1 MQLGSGDGNSVEL
14 EVLGY
19 EFPQAHG
26 RMDRWDK
33 NWLDIQGIVRVSGG
47 RSWGFT
53 HPCLTTFE
61 AEQLGSWLRDIRI
74 GETTSMLHF
83 IEPLLEF
90 QAEST
95 PYGRVKIE
103 IGLSHEA
110 SRPLELFQP
119 PDARDFMVAVNLSL
133 QDLDQ
138 AITDW
143 EKACTRFPER

>member
-1 MQLGSGDGNSVEL
+1 MRLGSGDGDSVVL

-61 AEQLGSWLRDIRI
+61 AERLGSWLRDIRI
-74 GETTSMLHF
+74 GQATSMLF
-83 IEPLLEF
+83 FTEPLLDF
-90 QAEST
+90 QAEPTRDGS
-95 PYGRVKIE
+95 VKIS
-103 IGLSHEA
+103 IGLGHEA
-110 SRPLELFQP
+110 SPPSELIQP
-119 PDARDFMVAVNLSL
+119 GDARDFLVVVTLSL

-143 EKACTRFPER
+143 DRACTKFSER